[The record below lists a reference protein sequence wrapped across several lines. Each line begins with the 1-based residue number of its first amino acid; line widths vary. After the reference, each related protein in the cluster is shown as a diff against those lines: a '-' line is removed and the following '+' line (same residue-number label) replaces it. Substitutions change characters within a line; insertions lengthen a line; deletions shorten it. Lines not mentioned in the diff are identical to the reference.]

1 MTGPRDS
8 QPDDE
13 NAPPASLPPIS
24 ASRIV
29 AINPGHPSAPRTE
42 RAITLPESEP
52 MQAQAPET
60 APATD
65 SWTPYQPPVAPTEI
79 PPPPPTPVDPLS
91 ASDME
96 EPVQSTDFLTDFAA
110 GDGSGNA
117 PEARVTLLS
126 PMAPIPGP
134 TLSPETLT
142 FAVAMRHSVDA
153 AELEPEDLE
162 PVESVRTPRSGGLS
176 MPPPPPPRSIPPVS
190 RGIDSRA
197 NESRAVPSLDL
208 PKKRL
213 RGWWDDV
220 FCDDLLRTQPRVSDD
235 VIRREVGFIEESLAV
250 VKGGRVLDLCCGIG
264 RHALEMTR
272 RGYEIVGLDLGLAML
287 ARAAEEAEEQSVQIT
302 FVQADMRELGYED
315 EFDGIYCWN
324 TSFGYFDD
332 DVNHVVLERVRR
344 ALKRGGQFLL
354 DVTNRDYLARNAPAL
369 SWFEGDG
376 CVCMDEMQFDWVTS
390 RMRVKRT
397 MLADDGRSRELEYNI
412 RLYSLHELGK
422 LLHDIGFRVVE
433 VSGTPH
439 LPGVHLGGDS
449 PRTIVLVEKR

>member
-8 QPDDE
+8 QPDEDS
-13 NAPPASLPPIS
+13 APPASPQPIS

-29 AINPGHPSAPRTE
+29 AINPGHPSSPRTE
-42 RAITLPESEP
+42 RAITLPASSEVP
-52 MQAQAPET
+52 
-60 APATD
+60 APATVPTD
-65 SWTPYQPPVAPTEI
+65 SWTPYQPPVAPKEI
-79 PPPPPTPVDPLS
+79 PPPPLG
-91 ASDME
+91 
-96 EPVQSTDFLTDFAA
+96 EPVPEGELDPVHSTDFLPDFA
-110 GDGSGNA
+110 GGELLDH
-117 PEARVTLLS
+117 EARVTLLS

-134 TLSPETLT
+134 SISPETLS
-142 FAVAMRHSVDA
+142 FVAAMRNNLSVNVDA
-153 AELEPEDLE
+153 SELEPDDIE
-162 PVESVRTPRSGGLS
+162 PVESVRTPRSVGLS
-176 MPPPPPPRSIPPVS
+176 MPPPPPRSLPPMSRATDS
-190 RGIDSRA
+190 RGIESRID
-197 NESRAVPSLDL
+197 SRAVPSLDL
-208 PKKRL
+208 PRKRL

-250 VKGGRVLDLCCGIG
+250 DKGGRVLDLCCGIG

-272 RGYEIVGLDLGLAML
+272 RGYEMVGLDLGLTML

-302 FVQADMRELGYED
+302 FVHADMRELGYED

-332 DVNHVVLERVRR
+332 EVNHVVLDRVRR

-449 PRTIVLVEKR
+449 PRTIMLVEKR